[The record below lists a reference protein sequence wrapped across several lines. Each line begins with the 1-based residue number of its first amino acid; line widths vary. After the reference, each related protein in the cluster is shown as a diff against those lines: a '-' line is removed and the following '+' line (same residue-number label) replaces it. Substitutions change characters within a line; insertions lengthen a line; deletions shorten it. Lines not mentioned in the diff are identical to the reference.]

1 LLPSSHAQSPGVPVV
16 LVLTKGGTSEAMLVG
31 KSDTA
36 VKLRPP
42 GGAAGEYQIPFDQI
56 TEVRFTF
63 PETVTQAQAAF
74 SQGQFE
80 QAAALLRPIVTPM
93 LPYLDLPGNNALPIV
108 FWFGDTLR
116 RANKLDEA
124 LTVYDAVR
132 TTAKAPDST
141 RGAVW
146 AAHCHAALGRTDQAL
161 RVLDLAGQVKRD
173 SDLFPLCQM
182 VRAQARF
189 AAKDT
194 LAALDDVA
202 QALAFARIESE
213 LYPDSL
219 FLAAQCYEVLGA
231 TNAMS
236 TRLVQLT
243 IPGTNRTVAVAAN
256 TNVVFGL
263 TGNTNYANVA
273 RSIYQEIVTK
283 YPNSSAAQKSQP
295 KLPPPSASATNKTEA
310 STNN

>member
-1 LLPSSHAQSPGVPVV
+1 V
-16 LVLTKGGTSEAMLVG
+16 LVLTKGGTSEAVLVG
-31 KSDTA
+31 KSDA
-36 VKLRPP
+36 GLKLRPP
-42 GGAAGEYQIPFDQI
+42 GGAAGEYQLPFDQVS
-56 TEVRFTF
+56 EVRFTF
-63 PETVTQAQAAF
+63 PETVNQAQTAF

-80 QAAALLRPIVTPM
+80 QTATLLRPVVTPI
-93 LPYLDLPGNNALPIV
+93 LPYLDLPGNNALPIS

-132 TTAKAPDST
+132 TTAKGADAT

-146 AAHCHAALGRTDQAL
+146 TAHCHAALGRTEQAL
-161 RVLDLAGQVKRD
+161 RVLDLAGAVKRD

-182 VRAQARF
+182 VRAQVRF
-189 AAKDT
+189 AAKDP
-194 LAALDDVA
+194 LAALDDVS

-219 FLAAQCYEVLGA
+219 FLAAQCYEALGA
-231 TNAMS
+231 TNTVN

-243 IPGTNRTVAVAAN
+243 LPSTNRTVAATAT

-295 KLPPPSASATNKTEA
+295 KLPPPGASATNKTEA